1 MVPESSRPN
10 PNFCQN
16 KTMKNSHR
24 VVGPLILSVISRVK
38 KYFARTYTSD
48 IDQYLSNSVDQCDL
62 EKRMNTLRYNMKGHG
77 RFYP

>member
-1 MVPESSRPN
+1 
-10 PNFCQN
+10 
-16 KTMKNSHR
+16 MKNSHR